1 VLLSLAVAF
10 PSFRDWSCGF
20 GGEHERQTR
29 LQAKATFQ
37 WLSRCSIS
45 RMRSM
50 LGGCYTLQ
58 YPESRSSLASVYEME
73 VTACMAKL
81 SQASAKSSMAD
92 VASSHGWLVCAPTVN
107 VDTYIVL
114 DMYCDVSRDDE
125 ERTAKADGHL
135 WWHSGPRQYT
145 LVGMSVGH
153 RNLTSR

>member
-1 VLLSLAVAF
+1 MLLSLAVAF

-29 LQAKATFQ
+29 LQAKVTFQ

-92 VASSHGWLVCAPTVN
+92 VASSHGWLVCVPTVISIAL
-107 VDTYIVL
+107 Y
-114 DMYCDVSRDDE
+114 MYMCCDVSCDDE
-125 ERTAKADGHL
+125 EKTATTADV
-135 WWHSGPRQYT
+135 R
-145 LVGMSVGH
+145 MSIRH
-153 RNLTSR
+153 HKLTS